1 MQFQLPSNLQTE
13 LIAYDPALK
22 RLARTEKA
30 KTSKKPKYPIG
41 LPPRL
46 MPIEIIRDSLYN
58 DAIEHINSNPAAQRF
73 HEFRSPVGTI
83 PNVEYVTHAVI
94 YHWEGLWV
102 AAWMPPKGKES
113 EYVYGYTHCYKDNA
127 TTIKMLPHHIRSSD
141 QFVSQQVGRSHYK
154 INTQLVTKEMI
165 KSGNDTNHWFMCS
178 AYGDKGRHMGEAV
191 RHFQNTLTASIPTW
205 SDMGGIFARLKEDN
219 TLFQLL
225 FGKISTS
232 VEDPYF
238 DKCAELYNMQ
248 RDNWE
253 LTADTLFTFSEI
265 SRKYSSYQLY
275 NSWDFIDKEK
285 HILNTPMFRKWI
297 QSQYIEAINTFNN
310 PENRQRR
317 KVVAPLKRIY
327 HLATMITQIDA
338 VWPNTPLDY
347 YQKHIDVLIGTNK
360 FYSMGSDV
368 CRTWLNT
375 HMPVASFFQI
385 ISKSYEEKL
394 EEAIFK
400 DKNKTKEIC
409 YYWDNALDCYNFRC
423 NELDDTFSMI
433 DNVLSNDKT
442 LEPPKRWRIT
452 EFHDHV
458 QAESWKIKNPNH
470 QLPQDLFPTPIK
482 VTHQES
488 NWSFFQPIDTHQ
500 LAQWG
505 QAVRNCVGNASN
517 YAEGVR
523 KKQHFI
529 VLGMLDGKP
538 TFTIQLKVNHGV
550 MSVEQI
556 VGFANA
562 RLDEAGRATYTA
574 VFAKALQAQENRLK
588 SETTPA

>member
-1 MQFQLPSNLQTE
+1 MEFQLPTNLQTE
-13 LIAYDPALK
+13 LIAYDPTLK
-22 RLARTEKA
+22 RLARAEKT
-30 KTSKKPKYPIG
+30 KTSKKPKYLIG

-46 MPIEIIRDSLYN
+46 MPVEIIRDSLYN
-58 DAIEHINSNPAAQRF
+58 DAIEHINSNLAAQRF
-73 HEFRSPVGTI
+73 HEFRLPVGTI
-83 PNVEYVTHAVI
+83 PHVEYVTHSVI

-113 EYVYGYTHCYKDNA
+113 DYVYGYTHCYKDTA
-127 TTIKMLPHHIRSSD
+127 TTIKMLPYHVRSSN

-154 INTQLVTKEMI
+154 IKTQLVTKEMI
-165 KSGNDTNHWFMCS
+165 KDGYDSNPWFMCS
-178 AYGDKGRHMGEAV
+178 AYGDKGRDMSVAV
-191 RHFQNTLTASIPTW
+191 RRFQNTLSASIPTW
-205 SDMGGIFARLKEDN
+205 SDSSGIFARLKEDN
-219 TLFQLL
+219 TLFELL
-225 FGKISTS
+225 FGKVSADS
-232 VEDPYF
+232 YNLYF

-253 LTADTLFTFSEI
+253 LTADTLFTFSEVI
-265 SRKYSSYQLY
+265 RTSPFEQLLVHNY
-275 NSWDFIDKEK
+275 FNFIDKAK
-285 HILNTPMFRKWI
+285 HILNTPIFRKWI
-297 QSQYIEAINTFNN
+297 QSQCVEVINTFNDSN
-310 PENRQRR
+310 NRQR
-317 KVVAPLKRIY
+317 KKIINPLKRIY
-327 HLATMITQIDA
+327 HLAEMITQINA

-347 YQKHIDVLIGTNK
+347 YQKHIDVLIGTKK
-360 FYSMGSDV
+360 FYGMGNTV

-375 HMPVASFFQI
+375 HMPIASFFQI
-385 ISKSYEEKL
+385 VSKSYEEKL
-394 EEAIFK
+394 EQAILR
-400 DKNKTKEIC
+400 DKAKPKETC
-409 YYWDNALDCYNFRC
+409 FSWDDTLNCYNFRC

-433 DNVLSNDKT
+433 AHVLVNDKT

-458 QAESWKIKNPNH
+458 QAEAWKTTNPNH

-529 VLGMLDGKP
+529 VLGMLNGKP
-538 TFTIQLKVNHGV
+538 TFTIQLKVNHGI

-562 RLDEAGRATYTA
+562 SLDDVTRAIYA
-574 VFAKALQAQENRLK
+574 EVFRKALHSREDQLK
-588 SETTPA
+588 SES

>member
-1 MQFQLPSNLQTE
+1 MEFQLPTNLQTE

-22 RLARTEKA
+22 RLARAEKA
-30 KTSKKPKYPIG
+30 KTSKKAKYPIG

-46 MPIEIIRDSLYN
+46 MPVEIIRDSLYN

-73 HEFRSPVGTI
+73 HEFRLPVGTI
-83 PNVEYVTHAVI
+83 PHVEYVTHAVI

-113 EYVYGYTHCYKDNA
+113 EYVYGYTHCYKDTA
-127 TTIKMLPHHIRSSD
+127 TTIKMLPYHIRNSS
-141 QFVSQQVGRSHYK
+141 QFIGQQVGRSHYK

-165 KSGNDTNHWFMCS
+165 KSGNDTNHWFICS
-178 AYGDKGRHMGEAV
+178 GYGDKGRHMGNAV
-191 RHFQNTLTASIPTW
+191 RHFQDTLAASIPTW
-205 SDMGGIFARLKEDN
+205 SDMSGIFGRLKEDS
-219 TLFQLL
+219 TLFRLL

-248 RDNWE
+248 RDSWE
-253 LTADTLFTFSEI
+253 PTADTLFTFAEMS
-265 SRKYSSYQLY
+265 SNYSHYSLY
-275 NSWDFIDKEK
+275 DSWTFIDKAK

-297 QSQYIEAINTFNN
+297 QSQCIEAINTFND

-317 KVVAPLKRIY
+317 KVIAPLKRIY
-327 HLATMITQIDA
+327 HLATMIKQIDT
-338 VWPNTPLDY
+338 VWPGTPLDY

-360 FYSMGSDV
+360 FYSLSSTV
-368 CRTWLNT
+368 CSTWLNT

-394 EEAIFK
+394 EQSILRDK
-400 DKNKTKEIC
+400 DKAKGNWFS
-409 YYWDNALDCYNFRC
+409 WDDNLGCYNFRC
-423 NELDDTFSMI
+423 HELDDTFSMI
-433 DNVLSNDKT
+433 ATILSNDKT

-482 VTHQES
+482 VKHHES

-505 QAVRNCVGNASN
+505 QAVRNCVGNASS

-523 KKQHFI
+523 KKNHFI

-538 TFTIQLKVNHGV
+538 TFTIQLKVSHGV

-562 RLDEAGRATYTA
+562 RLDDVTRTTYTE
-574 VFAKALQAQENRLK
+574 VFRKALHSREDQLK
-588 SETTPA
+588 SES